1 MAEKLEGVFRESSD
15 MLLDNGFYIKF
26 VTMNHNSPP
35 HWHRAMEILFILNGR
50 ATVKME
56 GKKYCLKPLDMIVID
71 STRVHDVVYALPQT
85 MGICIHI
92 SKNFM
97 RRYIS
102 DIELTRFQCSVET
115 LLPEQKGF
123 YNELCEY
130 MKELTIQYVNQKQSY
145 QLRSNALV
153 LEILADLVEHF
164 SSPASETLS
173 VSAYNN
179 LARMEQISQYV
190 ENHHQEQITL
200 QDAADELGLNKAYFC
215 RFFKENMG
223 VSFVR
228 YVNQVRIDHIYQD
241 LIHTDDS
248 IQEIMERHGFYNQ
261 KLFYQMFKEIYNCT
275 PGKLRQAACNNP
287 YL

>member
-35 HWHRAMEILFILNGR
+35 HWHRAMEILFILNGH

-56 GKKYCLKPLDMIVID
+56 GKKYRLKPLDMIVID

-115 LLPEQKGF
+115 LLPEQKDF
-123 YNELCEY
+123 YNELCGY

-179 LARMEQISQYV
+179 LARMERISQYV

-248 IQEIMERHGFYNQ
+248 IQEIMEHHGFYNQ
-261 KLFYQMFKEIYNCT
+261 KLFYQMFKEIYNST

>member
-15 MLLDNGFYIKF
+15 LLLDNGFYIKF

-35 HWHRAMEILFILNGR
+35 HWHRAMEILFILNGH

-56 GKKYCLKPLDMIVID
+56 GKKYRLKPLDMIVID

-123 YNELCEY
+123 YNELCGY

-190 ENHHQEQITL
+190 EDHHQEQITL

-261 KLFYQMFKEIYNCT
+261 KLFYQMFKEIYSCT

>member
-56 GKKYCLKPLDMIVID
+56 GKKYRLKPLDMIVID

-115 LLPEQKGF
+115 LLQEQKGF